1 MVFRVLFLVMF
12 PCFRSEVIQNL
23 LDQSDGPRMAQDGP
37 GSSQWWW
44 TLLWGTREQRRRL
57 LQSLMDNVTLVGV
70 LLSAIR
76 ITDPYGSIRSP
87 VVVVALKKT
96 WIHEFQG
103 ESRTWRCCC
112 WCSLVFYTQFGFVSR
127 ISQRVLGFLGTV
139 GQFHRQWEWQRLRVG
154 GDGEDHVGGP
164 TRRKGRGWVFVPSCL
179 WTAGKLIFFHKVMK
193 PVGPKGLLPTL
204 KESHHPCMGYWKT
217 LPPKGEILLIQSPDE
232 GVSARRCSWLGRFCE
247 CHLAEGFGVHGW
259 IVTFWYF

>member
-112 WCSLVFYTQFGFVSR
+112 WCSLVFYTQFGLFRAFRRECLVFWAPWVSF
-127 ISQRVLGFLGTV
+127 IGNESDNVYVSAVMVKIMSVAQREEKAWLGFCSVLPLNS
-139 GQFHRQWEWQRLRVG
+139 WKA
-154 GDGEDHVGGP
+154 D
-164 TRRKGRGWVFVPSCL
+164 
-179 WTAGKLIFFHKVMK
+179 FFSQ
-193 PVGPKGLLPTL
+193 
-204 KESHHPCMGYWKT
+204 SHETCW
-217 LPPKGEILLIQSPDE
+217 
-232 GVSARRCSWLGRFCE
+232 A
-247 CHLAEGFGVHGW
+247 
-259 IVTFWYF
+259 